1 MALASYN
8 ILLYPQCS
16 PRLHSFSN
24 SYALYDQYGYSQHL
38 IAVLFVAGF
47 GSSMVFGSF
56 IGGMAD
62 ACGRRKFVILFAVI
76 YALSCMT
83 KHYKS
88 FHILMLGRLLGGIA
102 TSLLFS
108 VFDSWLI
115 RAHADAGVKSYLS
128 KSFSAAAYGNS
139 LVAIGA
145 GLVANKAASSNDL
158 LPFFGGKDEE
168 GEALFYMGGYLNP
181 FDIALLAL
189 ILCGFMAATMWEE
202 NYGETK
208 ANHNNSADDDD
219 GHCKDQPWYGAL
231 KTAYT
236 TTVRSRDIFLCG
248 AVSSFFE
255 GSMYI
260 FVFMWTPALKN
271 LTPKEE
277 GEDSVSLPFGLI
289 FSTFMVCCMAGSS
302 LFSILVERIKVEVLG
317 IAVMLVSS
325 LSMMAIVFS
334 SSDVVTFVCM
344 NLFEMCVGMYW
355 PIMGTQK
362 GGIVPEDQRAAIYNL
377 FRIPLNFI
385 VLTSLLTDLTP
396 KQSFSANTIML
407 AVGAVCQGILMTNRL
422 HVNSMDELKGKAMQE
437 GDEKLTKNEEDME
450 ALELIKSPDPPA
462 DVVV

>member
-1 MALASYN
+1 MPD

-396 KQSFSANTIML
+396 KQSFSANTTML
-407 AVGAVCQGILMTNRL
+407 AVGAVCQAILMKNRL
-422 HVNSMDELKGKAMQE
+422 NVNSMDELKGKAMQD
-437 GDEKLTKNEEDME
+437 GDEKPTKNEEDME

>member
-1 MALASYN
+1 
-8 ILLYPQCS
+8 
-16 PRLHSFSN
+16 
-24 SYALYDQYGYSQHL
+24 
-38 IAVLFVAGF
+38 
-47 GSSMVFGSF
+47 MVFGSF

-83 KHYKS
+83 KHYKN
-88 FHILMLGRLLGGIA
+88 FHILMLGRLLGGVA

-115 RAHADAGVKSYLS
+115 RAHADAGVKQYLS

-145 GLVANKAASSNDL
+145 GLVANKAASSNEL
-158 LPFFGGKDEE
+158 LPFFGDKDSEDS
-168 GEALFYMGGYLNP
+168 LFYMGGYLNP

-189 ILCGFMAATMWEE
+189 ILCGFLAATMWEE
-202 NYGETK
+202 NYGESK
-208 ANHNNSADDDD
+208 ADGKESANDDD
-219 GHCKDQPWYGAL
+219 GHCKDHPWYGAL

-325 LSMMAIVFS
+325 MAMMAIVFS
-334 SSDVVTFVCM
+334 NSDVVSFVCM

-355 PIMGTQK
+355 PIMGTMK

-396 KQSFSANTIML
+396 TQSFIANTTML
-407 AVGAVCQGILMTNRL
+407 AIGTVCQTMLMKSRL
-422 HVNSMDELKGKAMQE
+422 HVNSMDQLKSKAMQE
-437 GDEKLTKNEEDME
+437 GEEKTIKKEEDRDDI
-450 ALELIKSPDPPA
+450 ELAKGPDPPCE
-462 DVVV
+462 

>member
-1 MALASYN
+1 
-8 ILLYPQCS
+8 
-16 PRLHSFSN
+16 
-24 SYALYDQYGYSQHL
+24 
-38 IAVLFVAGF
+38 
-47 GSSMVFGSF
+47 
-56 IGGMAD
+56 
-62 ACGRRKFVILFAVI
+62 
-76 YALSCMT
+76 
-83 KHYKS
+83 
-88 FHILMLGRLLGGIA
+88 
-102 TSLLFS
+102 
-108 VFDSWLI
+108 
-115 RAHADAGVKSYLS
+115 
-128 KSFSAAAYGNS
+128 
-139 LVAIGA
+139 
-145 GLVANKAASSNDL
+145 
-158 LPFFGGKDEE
+158 
-168 GEALFYMGGYLNP
+168 
-181 FDIALLAL
+181 
-189 ILCGFMAATMWEE
+189 MWEE

-208 ANHNNSADDDD
+208 GNHDNLADDDD

-407 AVGAVCQGILMTNRL
+407 AVGAVCQAILMKNRL
-422 HVNSMDELKGKAMQE
+422 NVNSMDELKGKAMQE
-437 GDEKLTKNEEDME
+437 GDEKPTKNEEDME